1 MKIAKLFLAGMLAL
15 VLAACNNTEAL
26 GDFSK
31 EIDKSV
37 KAEQPVQDVGK
48 KLQNLEND
56 KVQIFNKLN
65 KATPK
70 EVKAAADKLLKN
82 TEERSKAIE
91 EEIKVM
97 NKSQNIYEKA
107 KAKTNAI
114 EDKTQKKAV
123 TEFINLNDNKYK
135 KHNDLMYS
143 YKDIL
148 KTEKEVFNYL
158 KEPQPDGKVVN
169 KKITAVTK
177 QYEQF
182 QKDTTSY
189 TNMLRVVDQQKNKIT
204 DILNGK

>member
-15 VLAACNNTEAL
+15 FLAACNNTEAL

-56 KVQIFNKLN
+56 KVQTFNKLN

-70 EVKAAADKLLKN
+70 EVKVSADKLLKN

-91 EEIKVM
+91 EEISVM
-97 NKSQNIYEKA
+97 NKSQDIYEKA
-107 KAKTNAI
+107 KAKTKAI

-123 TEFINLNDNKYK
+123 TEFIKLNDNKYK
-135 KHNDLMYS
+135 KHNDLMDS

-169 KKITAVTK
+169 KKINAVTK
-177 QYEQF
+177 KYEQF